1 MIAAAIWYQSPPF
14 ISYRAGMRFL
24 HCVHAEFLLVL
35 PRLTRTRLGLSLLAL
50 GGTLVWLSVHG
61 LDPLTAAL
69 QAGALG
75 AIIGAAE
82 LVGRERD
89 RAALA
94 TALTHPTTALR
105 VATGRWLAVVLPLA
119 PLTIL
124 CAAATGGGHTGAITA
139 GLAAA
144 AAVGG
149 CALFVVLFFGNGGAL
164 ALFLFMAVAGTVA
177 PERLVDFA
185 RPGVMRLTAASALEL
200 GPALW
205 HYRDIAR
212 GDVAAALHA
221 LAWAGLGVL
230 FASATIARRGV
241 HG

>member
-35 PRLTRTRLGLSLLAL
+35 PRLTRTRLGLSRLPLA
-50 GGTLVWLSVHG
+50 GTLVWLSVHG

-149 CALFVVLFFGNGGAL
+149 CALFVGLFFGNGGGL
-164 ALFLFMAVAGTVA
+164 ALFLFIAVGW
-177 PERLVDFA
+177 R
-185 RPGVMRLTAASALEL
+185 L
-200 GPALW
+200 GPGRPVRFAPPGGVRLA
-205 HYRDIAR
+205 AR
-212 GDVAAALHA
+212 
-221 LAWAGLGVL
+221 
-230 FASATIARRGV
+230 S
-241 HG
+241 